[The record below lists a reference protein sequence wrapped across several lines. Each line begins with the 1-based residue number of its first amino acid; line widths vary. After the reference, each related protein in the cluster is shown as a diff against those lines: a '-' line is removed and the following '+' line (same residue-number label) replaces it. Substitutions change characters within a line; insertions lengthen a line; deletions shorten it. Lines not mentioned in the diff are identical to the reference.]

1 MRNPFP
7 RTSRLP
13 RGFWPLTGAEG
24 ARERGSPPEEDS
36 CGAFASLCRVKRS
49 HLAAALLLPVAVLS
63 LSACFNGQ
71 DATTTVQASMNSGNG
86 VQAKQGD
93 IRIENAT
100 VVLNADEPGAA
111 TLLVRLINVGL
122 EADRLTYATIDGKQ
136 AQFTAADDSMDV
148 ASGFDIAPGASI
160 GFAYDSDLY
169 ISVLEGFDAGVSTYV
184 PLELGF
190 ANAGLAKMS
199 VLTVPATGYDEGI
212 RARP

>member
-1 MRNPFP
+1 
-7 RTSRLP
+7 
-13 RGFWPLTGAEG
+13 
-24 ARERGSPPEEDS
+24 
-36 CGAFASLCRVKRS
+36 VKRS
-49 HLAAALLLPVAVLS
+49 HLAATLLLPVAVLS

-71 DATTTVQASMNSGNG
+71 AATTTVQASMNSGNG

-100 VVLNADEPGAA
+100 VVRNAEEPGAA

-136 AQFTAADDSMDV
+136 AQFLSADDAMDV
-148 ASGFDIAPGASI
+148 ASGIDIAPGASI
-160 GFAYDSDLY
+160 GFAYESDLY
-169 ISVLEGFDAGVSTYV
+169 ISVLEGFDAEVSTYV

-199 VLTVPATGYDEGI
+199 VLTVPATGYYEGI
-212 RARP
+212 TARP